1 MKLHRS
7 GPWIGVTG
15 VTVMLWL
22 TVASVVF
29 APWWGVLIYL
39 VPWAISVWFV
49 AKLARTNPKRAAYVP
64 LGGFAAWLL
73 VSAVGAQFWGWG
85 S

>member
-15 VTVMLWL
+15 VVVMLWM
-22 TVASVVF
+22 TIATVVF
-29 APWWGVLIYL
+29 APWWGVLLYVIAWL
-39 VPWAISVWFV
+39 TSVVVV
-49 AKLARTNPKRAAYVP
+49 AKLARSRPKEAMYVP
-64 LGGFAAWLL
+64 VAGLLTWFAISTA
-73 VSAVGAQFWGWG
+73 GALWWGWG